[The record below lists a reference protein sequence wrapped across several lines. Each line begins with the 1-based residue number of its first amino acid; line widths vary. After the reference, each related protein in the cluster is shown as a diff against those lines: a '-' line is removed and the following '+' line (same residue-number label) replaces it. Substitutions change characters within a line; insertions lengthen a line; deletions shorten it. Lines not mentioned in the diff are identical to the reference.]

1 MKNVFLHGELEKE
14 ININLPL
21 GFNMHLK
28 GKKVCKLK
36 KALYGLKQSP
46 QAWFRRFAKV
56 MITVGYKQ
64 RHSDYTL
71 FVKHLASGGV
81 AAIPVYIDDIIV
93 TKNDLKEREA
103 LKVVLRKRV

>member
-1 MKNVFLHGELEKE
+1 MKNVFLHGELKVE
-14 ININLPL
+14 IYMDLPL
-21 GFNMHLK
+21 VFYMHLK
-28 GKKVCKLK
+28 GEKIFKLK

-93 TKNDLKEREA
+93 TKNDLEEREA